1 MNELLLYLKEQFQFE
16 IVKKEKTFVTIRCE
30 KADADRFN
38 EVTQRVLKELTTTSQ
53 IKFYK
58 LGMEKQYYVYK
69 IYFVFDTSLDSE
81 KLLELYKE
89 QVTVDEKT

>member
-1 MNELLLYLKEQFQFE
+1 MNELLFYLKEQFQFE
-16 IVKKEKTFVTIRCE
+16 VVKREKTYVTIRCE
-30 KADADRFN
+30 KVNADKFN
-38 EVTQRVLKELTTTSQ
+38 DITQKVLKELTTTSQ

-89 QVTVDEKT
+89 QISVNEKI